1 MSPFYFCSKTNKKQ
15 LMDILK
21 YLLNNQDSS
30 IDILKHLVSSLS
42 NDQLI
47 ELRDH
52 TTNDNLWFY
61 ANKHINPKPVED
73 KVKMANPSL
82 QQLLDAFANSK
93 GEQLKRARRELQK
106 RFDGQS
112 FSDQE
117 SIIEAFMKKGTKTDV
132 VWCSKHLVE
141 NYAETVVYQDQTFN
155 VYGTLFW
162 KDEFLDVV
170 KYHWERDMENYKLLK
185 VITQFDSP
193 EYLKAKIRSMENDC
207 EGVIDDVAYP
217 GLMLKVCEDGS
228 YPLPKDRLTPFQY
241 AYISAKTNRQ
251 ISETEATAAIA
262 WAAEHETF
270 WHLHFV
276 RSNNG
281 RLVFHDYKYSTVGL
295 ALWSLSKLGHQA
307 VIIRFNEWVKT
318 IIKALDDIKILDSA
332 IIAEIIQENFFH

>member
-1 MSPFYFCSKTNKKQ
+1 
-15 LMDILK
+15 MDILK

-61 ANKHINPKPVED
+61 ANKHINPKPIED

-93 GEQLKRARRELQK
+93 GEHLKRARRELQK

-162 KDEFLDVV
+162 KDEFLDII

-185 VITQFDSP
+185 VIVQFDSP
-193 EYLKAKIRSMENDC
+193 DYLKAKIRSMENDS
-207 EGVIDDVAYP
+207 EGVIDGVAYP
-217 GLMLKVCEDGS
+217 GLLLKVCEDGA

-251 ISETEATAAIA
+251 ISEEEASAAMI
-262 WAAEHETF
+262 WAAKHETS
-270 WHLHFV
+270 WPLHFV
-276 RSNNG
+276 RNHNG
-281 RLVFHDYKYSTVGL
+281 QLVFHDYKYSTVGL
-295 ALWSLSKLGHQA
+295 TLWSLSKLGHTSA
-307 VIIRFNEWVKT
+307 IIRFNEWILSV
-318 IIKALDDIKILDSA
+318 IKILEA
-332 IIAEIIQENFFH
+332 AEYIDFTTIDNTVQENLDELNTPHYHALP

>member
-1 MSPFYFCSKTNKKQ
+1 MS
-15 LMDILK
+15 IIE

-30 IDILKHLVSSLS
+30 IDILKHLVGSLS

-52 TTNDNLWFY
+52 TTNDDLWFY
-61 ANKHINPKPVED
+61 ANKHINPKPTED

-93 GEQLKRARRELQK
+93 GEHLKRARRELQK

-162 KDEFLDVV
+162 KDEFLDII
-170 KYHWERDMENYKLLK
+170 KYHWERDKENYKLLK
-185 VITQFDSP
+185 VIVQFDSP

-217 GLMLKVCEDGS
+217 GLLLKVCEDGA
-228 YPLPKDRLTPFQY
+228 YPLPKDRLTPFRY

-251 ISETEATAAIA
+251 ISEAEAAAAIA
-262 WAAEHETF
+262 WAAKNETF
-270 WHLHFV
+270 WPLHFV
-276 RSNNG
+276 RNPNG
-281 RLVFHDYKYSTVGL
+281 HLVFHDYKYSVIGL

-307 VIIRFNEWVKT
+307 VIIHFNECVKT
-318 IIKALDDIKILDSA
+318 IIKALEDIKNLDNA

>member
-1 MSPFYFCSKTNKKQ
+1 
-15 LMDILK
+15 MDILE
-21 YLLNNQDSS
+21 YLLNNQDAN
-30 IDILKHLVSSLS
+30 IDILKHLVGSLS

-52 TTNDNLWFY
+52 TTNDDLWFY
-61 ANKHINPKPVED
+61 ADKYINPKPTEV
-73 KVKMANPSL
+73 KVKMANPPL
-82 QQLLDAFANSK
+82 QQLLDTFANSR

-132 VWCSKHLVE
+132 VWCSKHFVE
-141 NYAETVVYQDQTFN
+141 NYAETVVFQDQTFN

-162 KDEFLDVV
+162 KDEFLDIV

-185 VITQFDSP
+185 VITKFDSP
-193 EYLKAKIRSMENDC
+193 EYLKAKIKSIEHNC
-207 EGVIDDVAYP
+207 EGVIDDMAYP
-217 GLMLKVCEDGS
+217 ALLLKVCEDCD

-251 ISETEATAAIA
+251 ISEEDATVALA
-262 WAAEHETF
+262 WATKHEPI

-276 RSNNG
+276 RNPNG
-281 RLVFHDYKYSTVGL
+281 HLVFHDYKYSTIGL
-295 ALWSLSKLGHQA
+295 TLWSLSKLGISPI
-307 VIIRFNEWVKT
+307 IIRFHEWVKT

>member
-1 MSPFYFCSKTNKKQ
+1 
-15 LMDILK
+15 MDILK

-30 IDILKHLVSSLS
+30 IDILKHLVGSLS

-52 TTNDNLWFY
+52 TTNDDLWFY
-61 ANKHINPKPVED
+61 ANKHINPKPTED

-93 GEQLKRARRELQK
+93 GVQLKHARCELQK

-162 KDEFLDVV
+162 KDEFLDIV

-217 GLMLKVCEDGS
+217 GLLLKVCEDS
-228 YPLPKDRLTPFQY
+228 DYPLPKDRLTPFQY
-241 AYISAKTNRQ
+241 AYISAKTNRL
-251 ISETEATAAIA
+251 IFEEDATAAMA
-262 WAAEHETF
+262 WATEHETF
-270 WHLHFV
+270 WPLHFV
-276 RSNNG
+276 RNPNG
-281 RLVFHDYKYSTVGL
+281 HFVFHDYRYSTIGL
-295 ALWSLSKLGHQA
+295 TLWSLSKLGYQA
-307 VIIRFNEWVKT
+307 IIIHFNEWVKT
-318 IIKALDDIKILDSA
+318 IINAIENIKNLDSA
-332 IIAEIIQENFFH
+332 MITEIIHENHYH

>member
-1 MSPFYFCSKTNKKQ
+1 MS
-15 LMDILK
+15 IIE

-30 IDILKHLVSSLS
+30 IDIIKHLVSSLS
-42 NDQLI
+42 NDQLV
-47 ELRDH
+47 ELRDR
-52 TTNDNLWFY
+52 TTNDDLWFY
-61 ANKHINPKPVED
+61 ADKYINPKPTED
-73 KVKMANPSL
+73 KVKMANPPL
-82 QQLLDAFANSK
+82 QQLLDTFANSR
-93 GEQLKRARRELQK
+93 GEQLKHARRELQK

-112 FSDQE
+112 FPDQE

-207 EGVIDDVAYP
+207 EGVIDGVAYP
-217 GLMLKVCEDGS
+217 DLLLKVCENSD

-251 ISETEATAAIA
+251 ISEAEATAAIA

-270 WHLHFV
+270 WHSHFV

-281 RLVFHDYKYSTVGL
+281 RIVFHDYKFSIIGL
-295 ALWSLSKLGHQA
+295 ALWSLSKLGHTST
-307 VIIRFNEWVKT
+307 IIRFNEWILSVIKT
-318 IIKALDDIKILDSA
+318 LEASEYLDFATIDNT
-332 IIAEIIQENFFH
+332 IQENLNELKVF